1 MKKNQNNI
9 KEEDINY
16 KVLYTFLIEGL
27 KKAVLEVN
35 SSDYSKK
42 SLGRFKDK
50 VETLLYNCKDL
61 HWTLPHSL

>member
-1 MKKNQNNI
+1 MKKNEKTI

-16 KVLYTFLIEGL
+16 KALYTFLIDGL
-27 KKAVLEVN
+27 KNAVLEVN

-50 VETLLYNCKDL
+50 VERLLYNCNDL
-61 HWTLPHSL
+61 H

>member
-1 MKKNQNNI
+1 MKKNENTI

-16 KVLYTFLIEGL
+16 KALYTFLIDGL
-27 KKAVLEVN
+27 KTAVLEVN

-50 VETLLYNCKDL
+50 VERLLYNCNDL
-61 HWTLPHSL
+61 H

>member
-1 MKKNQNNI
+1 MNTMKKNENTI

-16 KVLYTFLIEGL
+16 KAMYTFLIDGL
-27 KKAVLEVN
+27 KNAVLEVN

-50 VETLLYNCKDL
+50 VERLLYNCKDL
-61 HWTLPHSL
+61 H

>member
-1 MKKNQNNI
+1 MRKNQNTI

-16 KVLYTFLIEGL
+16 KALYTFLIDSL
-27 KKAVLEVN
+27 KNSVLEVN

-50 VETLLYNCKDL
+50 VERLLYKCNDL
-61 HWTLPHSL
+61 H